1 MKRKSLLFGLVLF
14 VLTSCGKV
22 SPRRSTST
30 SASTSSSSERP
41 APGPGFYFLPARLE
55 IDLKNGSTGEIYVF
69 NSYAGSE
76 SISWVIPK
84 TSMISFEKVETR
96 SNEQNT
102 YHAFNTG
109 SLTISA
115 TWRDKEVKCE
125 INIVNTA
132 VKKTSGTEKISIYA
146 VNDYHGHVN
155 ETFSLKHYGTFIKQK
170 VNQPNTLFLDQG
182 DTWQGSLESNYNRGR
197 MITDVYNAAGMSA
210 RTIGNHDFDWG
221 IDALVENTAA
231 SYHGYSTPVL
241 AANVY
246 DFDWDSKIVGTTQQS
261 QIGREY
267 VTFTLDSGIKVGVV
281 GAISDSCE
289 PDICTPNIMSVEF
302 VNIIKTIQEIS
313 DTLRIE
319 EGCDLVIASMHEGYF
334 NYMGTELSSISP
346 LSHKKY
352 VDLGLNGHTHQRE
365 YYEENGVTFAQF
377 GNYDNYIGKIN
388 LTYDYV
394 TGEISQTDV
403 YTLDT
408 TSLLDDVPTID
419 PEINKIVD
427 HYNEQTDVIGKEV
440 LTTQLQGEFDRYG
453 AMPNLVCKAMYEEA
467 IRQGYD
473 VSYAL
478 CNMSRMVLEGPVV
491 TYASLYETLP
501 FDNLCYI
508 VEMSGQ
514 DAYNEMN
521 ASGSLFI
528 YRGDNE
534 DARLPIDSSKEKYTF
549 VVLDYIALHAGINRE
564 YDYIPSA
571 NPIAE
576 LKKNGISYNY
586 REVTADY
593 MRNQTGAINRS
604 DYSSYNIRYDR
615 GQTSQ
620 EMVIS

>member
-14 VLTSCGKV
+14 VLVSCGK
-22 SPRRSTST
+22 SNPHHHTTTTTNPTTSRT
-30 SASTSSSSERP
+30 IPYE
-41 APGPGFYFLPARLE
+41 GFYFFPNTLQ
-55 IDLKNGSTGEIYVF
+55 IDLKDGKSGVHTVINTLAPNDTIT
-69 NSYAGSE
+69 
-76 SISWVIPK
+76 WTIPK
-84 TSMISFEKVETR
+84 SNLISFEKLETK
-96 SNEQNT
+96 SNEDNV

-109 SLTISA
+109 SLEISA
-115 TWRDKEVKCE
+115 TWNSQTIKCN
-125 INIVNTA
+125 IQIVNTA
-132 VKKTSGTEKISIYA
+132 TKKTSGTEKISIYA

-210 RTIGNHDFDWG
+210 RTIGNHDFDWE
-221 IDALVENTAA
+221 IDALGQNTAA
-231 SYHGYSTPVL
+231 SYHGYATPVL

-246 DFDWDSKIVGTTQQS
+246 DFDWDSKITGTTQQS

-267 VTFTLDSGIKVGVV
+267 VTFTLESGIKVGVV

-302 VNIIKTIQEIS
+302 VNIIETIQEIS
-313 DTLRIE
+313 DTLRID
-319 EGCDLVIASMHEGYF
+319 EGCDLVIASLHEGYF
-334 NYMGTELSSISP
+334 DYMGSQLSSISP

-365 YYEENGVTFAQF
+365 YFEENGVTFAQF

-408 TSLLDDVPTID
+408 ESLLDDVPTID

-427 HYNEQTDVIGKEV
+427 HYNEQTDVIGQEI
-440 LTTQLQGEFDRYG
+440 LTTQLQGDFDRYG

-478 CNMSRMVLEGPVV
+478 SNMSRMALEGPVV

-501 FDNLCYI
+501 FDNKCYI

-514 DAYNEMN
+514 DAYNEMR

-549 VVLDYIALHAGINRE
+549 VVLDYVALHAGVNRE

-593 MRNQTGAINRS
+593 MRGQTGVISRS
-604 DYSSYNIRYDR
+604 DYSSYNIRFDR

-620 EMVIS
+620 EMVLS